1 MVTHWGDDGERG
13 VVRSRAPREKVEE
26 WKRRYLQLRP
36 SVSSDAE
43 AYSIIASED
52 PHREWDLRTVK
63 SHVQKSLPLGLVST
77 IRTLADVVSDL
88 EARRPLWQVL
98 AEQERQAPIAEVAPR
113 LGEVVRQFIRENPDP
128 AQGLRALANLLS
140 GGFPL
145 DDRRL

>member
-52 PHREWDLRTVK
+52 PHRERWMATPML
-63 SHVQKSLPLGLVST
+63 
-77 IRTLADVVSDL
+77 
-88 EARRPLWQVL
+88 
-98 AEQERQAPIAEVAPR
+98 
-113 LGEVVRQFIRENPDP
+113 
-128 AQGLRALANLLS
+128 
-140 GGFPL
+140 
-145 DDRRL
+145 